1 MIGETRWCFLKHKT
15 LQIGEEITFTFCTT
29 TSKQNNCAVLCET
42 TVLWTLDLIIFSGI
56 STQFTEIQVRGLMSQ
71 TSWQCTRRLHTLTE
85 RRNMVECWYKNA
97 LRWFLLTGLQAGTLV
112 TFTLCIV
119 TSEITET
126 VDAVTKTGLLILAEI
141 RRGEL
146 ITQMAVTGTGT
157 ETSRTCK
164 QCTNDLW
171 IYRGLQNSCFLK
183 KMDHFLGWNVDVGS
197 RQWRKWI
204 IDFS

>member
-1 MIGETRWCFLKHKT
+1 M
-15 LQIGEEITFTFCTT
+15 
-29 TSKQNNCAVLCET
+29 
-42 TVLWTLDLIIFSGI
+42 
-56 STQFTEIQVRGLMSQ
+56 
-71 TSWQCTRRLHTLTE
+71 
-85 RRNMVECWYKNA
+85 
-97 LRWFLLTGLQAGTLV
+97 GTLV

-171 IYRGLQNSCFLK
+171 IYWGLQNVCFLK
-183 KMDHFLGWNVDVGS
+183 GGRFPWLECGCWYSTVEKMNYRFFLD
-197 RQWRKWI
+197 RMTMT
-204 IDFS
+204 